1 MPQRDCRSGSR
12 SYHPSAQECAA
23 LEANDGGRHRAK
35 RSCESVQISWAGTT
49 VAKTDRLSPPKPRR
63 DEDALRQ
70 TSRPRPHGPR
80 LRPAGCRVTS
90 PDRGAQPLLV
100 YQSQSP

>member
-70 TSRPRPHGPR
+70 TPRPRPHGPR
-80 LRPAGCRVTS
+80 IRPAGCRATS